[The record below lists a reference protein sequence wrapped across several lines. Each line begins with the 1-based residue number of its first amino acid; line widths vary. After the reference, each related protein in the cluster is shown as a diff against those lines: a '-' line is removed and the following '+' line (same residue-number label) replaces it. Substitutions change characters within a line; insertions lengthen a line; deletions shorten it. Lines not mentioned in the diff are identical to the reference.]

1 GPGLVR
7 HVVMAGRPHR
17 HLLAQA
23 HLDQAGQI
31 GQLVLKEII
40 PRKGSRPEGAPSGLQ
55 QKFQPLPRLPRFCV
69 GVKGGL
75 APGVLDGVAQLT
87 REGGAGAVLE
97 GPGAARV
104 EEFLRRLVPP
114 LARPGAQPQA
124 PGPGQ
129 RQAGPAAPE
138 PQVGPFQP
146 ARGAV
151 SPFFLVAARLGEEPE
166 PGPLKGLGPE
176 AGGQGVPQLPFGGP
190 SKAGP
195 GVGAGDLVLED
206 LAVERPP
213 APECSIPRAPA
224 ALHRALVAHVLVEVG
239 ALLPPPALGAGAQPQ
254 GAQLLPQ
261 AQVGPFLEKGLSF
274 LPPPLLVTPYA

>member
-1 GPGLVR
+1 
-7 HVVMAGRPHR
+7 
-17 HLLAQA
+17 
-23 HLDQAGQI
+23 
-31 GQLVLKEII
+31 
-40 PRKGSRPEGAPSGLQ
+40 
-55 QKFQPLPRLPRFCV
+55 
-69 GVKGGL
+69 
-75 APGVLDGVAQLT
+75 T

-274 LPPPLLVTPYA
+274 LPPPLLVTPYAHGGPILTVGEGQVVLQGPVGPLGGGGGSRLPVGAGIDRLHRPVGRGGQIDPGPQAVPGLGL